1 MSWPRSGWEP
11 TFWLLEKGDLQ
22 CSYSLGPCLEL
33 YETRAGDYLTNSS
46 HRGHLYHKF
55 GQDMSEASANYV
67 RAIYVAMQEDML
79 HKNTCAYRVRAN
91 CEKLELT
98 KPSTHKGT
106 CSSRSRQKP

>member
-22 CSYSLGPCLEL
+22 LLVQPRPLLGTL
-33 YETRAGDYLTNSS
+33 RNQSRDYLTNSS